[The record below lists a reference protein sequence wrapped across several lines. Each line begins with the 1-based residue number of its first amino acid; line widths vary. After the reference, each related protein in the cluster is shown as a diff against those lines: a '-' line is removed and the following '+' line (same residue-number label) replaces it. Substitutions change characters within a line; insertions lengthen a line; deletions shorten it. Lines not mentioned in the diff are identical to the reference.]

1 MTDIN
6 YPPVG
11 FYFTIAL
18 SNEAGASESS
28 FQEVNGISTDIET
41 ASIDSGDENRFRY
54 KLPKQTGYS
63 NLVLK
68 RGLLSSD
75 SELLNWVQN
84 CLTAGLTDQIEVK
97 PLFVKL
103 LDNNYDIIRSWTFE
117 NAYPI
122 KFTIGSLIANAREL
136 AVDSIEFSYTH
147 FSRLF

>member
-6 YPPVG
+6 YLPPG
-11 FYFTIAL
+11 FYFTVAF
-18 SNEAGASESS
+18 SNEADALDGS

-75 SELLNWVQN
+75 SELLKWVQN
-84 CLTAGLTDQIEVK
+84 CLTVGLTDQIEVK

-103 LDNNYDIIRSWTFE
+103 LDNNNDIIRSWTFE

-122 KFTIGSLIANAREL
+122 KFTIGSLIANAREV
-136 AVDSIEFSYTH
+136 AVDSIEFSFSY
-147 FSRLF
+147 FSRKI